1 MIHLKLECIGERENR
16 ELRLIQMMVGKVA
29 PEHAKQFK
37 ADTHVPWVARI
48 LGLDA
53 KYGLRREFIR
63 GDKWFGEASANWNRG
78 VYLHYDLDDAIYE
91 VHQLVSWKR
100 SRRYFISV
108 VGELSTAIEKEAVI
122 AWANEVTSKSA

>member
-1 MIHLKLECIGERENR
+1 MIHLKLECIGERETR
-16 ELRLIQMMVGKVA
+16 EFRLIQMIVGEVA

-37 ADTHVPWVARI
+37 ADAHVPWVARI
-48 LGLDA
+48 LGRDA

-108 VGELSTAIEKEAVI
+108 VGDLSTEIEKEAVI